1 MGHDATTTT
10 SVTSTSAPPI
20 PTTSRAQRGIR
31 PHTQARL
38 LALAVT
44 GVGLL
49 NLASALT
56 PAMRGR
62 LTAVRAVFTPGVTDV
77 AVGAT
82 ALLGVALVLLGR
94 GIVRY
99 RRASYV
105 GALIVL
111 VLSAFTHVIKGLDL
125 EETVVALGVAM
136 LLLRSGRLFGAPMPA
151 ARSRTLLRAVPTAVV
166 IGFAYGMIGF
176 AIHHGQVRPR
186 FTVGLA
192 FDETAARLVGLSG
205 PLHVHGLLGA
215 WFPGSITVLGF
226 AAVSVLA
233 ALALAPVAERTS
245 ASRSER
251 QRVQRL
257 VQRPEGNTLDPF
269 ALREDKRYVFS
280 GDGRAAIAYRYVAGV
295 GLSTGDPVGEP
306 ASVPDALGRFLERCD
321 RHGWRPAFLGIRHDC
336 LAPFEMAG
344 LRSLYLGDEAVI
356 DVDEFTLEGRA
367 MRPVRQ
373 AVNRTKNFGITTDFV
388 RERDLDPTLRRALVG
403 IAERSRR
410 GAPER
415 GFAMALDGLLSGR
428 DGDCLLAIARDA
440 ASAPIAFQ
448 RYVPCR
454 AGAGLSLDAM
464 RRDDVPP
471 NGVNERMIADVVT
484 WAGRRGVREV
494 SLNFAA
500 FRWLLR
506 EDADLNPVQSAEAWF
521 MRRISPYF
529 QLESLLAF
537 DAKFR
542 PRWVPRHLVFRT
554 AGEIP
559 AIGVAA
565 LSAESF
571 LPFQR
576 GPRVLEGVV
585 EG

>member
-1 MGHDATTTT
+1 
-10 SVTSTSAPPI
+10 
-20 PTTSRAQRGIR
+20 
-31 PHTQARL
+31 
-38 LALAVT
+38 VT
-44 GVGLL
+44 GAGVL

-62 LTAVRAVFTPGVTDV
+62 IAVVRTVFTPEITDV
-77 AVGAT
+77 AAGAT

-105 GALIVL
+105 GALVVL

-125 EETVVALGVAM
+125 EETVVALGVAV

-151 ARSRTLLRAVPTAVV
+151 ARSRTLVRAVPCAVAV
-166 IGFAYGMIGF
+166 GFAYGMVGF
-176 AIHHGQVRPR
+176 AIHHAQVRPR
-186 FTVGLA
+186 FSFALA
-192 FDETAARLVGLSG
+192 FEETSARLIGLSG
-205 PLHVHGLLGA
+205 PLHVHGRLGG

-226 AAVSVLA
+226 AAISVLA
-233 ALALAPVAERTS
+233 AIALAPVAERTS
-245 ASRSER
+245 APGSER
-251 QRVQRL
+251 DRARRL
-257 VQRPEGNTLDPF
+257 VQRADGDTLDPF

-280 GDGRAAIAYRYVAGV
+280 ADGKAAIAYRYVAGV
-295 GLSTGDPVGEP
+295 GLSTGDPIGAP
-306 ASVPDALGRFLERCD
+306 ASVGDALAGFLVRCD
-321 RHGWRPAFLGIRHDC
+321 RYGWRPAFLGVRCDC
-336 LAPFEMAG
+336 LAPFEAAG

-356 DVDEFTLEGRA
+356 DVNGFTLEGRA

-373 AVNRTKNFGITTDFV
+373 AVNRTKNFGVTTEFV
-388 RERDLDPTLRRALVG
+388 REGDLDPTLRRALVG

-428 DGDCLLAIARDA
+428 DGDCLLVIARG
-440 ASAPIAFQ
+440 SNGAPIAFQ

-454 AGAGLSLDAM
+454 AGSGLSLDAM

-471 NGVNERMIADVVT
+471 NGVNERMIANVVG
-484 WAGRRGVREV
+484 WARSHGVRHV

-506 EDADLNPVQSAEAWF
+506 EDAQLNPFQTAEAWF

-537 DAKFR
+537 DAKFG
-542 PRWVPRHLVFRT
+542 PRWVPRHLVFRN
-554 AGEIP
+554 AAEIP

-571 LPFQR
+571 LPFDR
-576 GPRVLEGVV
+576 GPRVLEA
-585 EG
+585 